1 MKTSSVQGVGP
12 QLQAPPVTK
21 SQKLLN
27 HFKAYF
33 WLYVFMVP
41 TLIWFAIFCYG
52 PMSGIIIAFKRY
64 KVSSDSIWTA
74 KWVGFKWFESFFNSY
89 YAKTVIRN
97 TLVLSFYGLATF
109 PLPVIFALM
118 LNEIGNARFKTVIQT
133 IMYAPHFI
141 SIVVLVSMINIF
153 FADSGLVNDL
163 LKAIGIGEVNFLTN
177 PDAFP
182 HMYVWSFVW
191 QNLGWNCIIYVAALS
206 GVDPALHE
214 AATLDGAN
222 RMQRIWHIN
231 LPTIL
236 PTVVITLI
244 MRVGNIMASNTD
256 KVLLMINDLNS
267 ETAEV
272 IGTFVYERGLSK
284 GDYGYATAVGLFS
297 NVINLL
303 LLLTV
308 NKISEKVTDTSL
320 F

>member
-1 MKTSSVQGVGP
+1 MI
-12 QLQAPPVTK
+12 
-21 SQKLLN
+21 
-27 HFKAYF
+27 
-33 WLYVFMVP
+33 P

-64 KVSSDSIWTA
+64 KASSSSIWEA
-74 KWVGFKWFESFFNSY
+74 PWYGFRWFESFFKSY
-89 YAKTVIRN
+89 YSETVIRN

-118 LNEIGNARFKTVIQT
+118 INEVGNARFKTVMQT

-141 SIVVLVSMINIF
+141 SVVVLVSMINIF
-153 FADSGLVNDL
+153 FANSGLVNDL
-163 LKAIGIGEVNFLTN
+163 LKAIGVGEVDFLTSET
-177 PDAFP
+177 AFP

-222 RMQRIWHIN
+222 RIQRIWHIN

-236 PTVVITLI
+236 PTVIITLI
-244 MRVGNIMASNTD
+244 MRVGSIMSSNTD
-256 KVLLMINDLNS
+256 KVLLMINDLNG

-272 IGTFVYERGLSK
+272 IGTFVYTRGLLD
-284 GDYGYATAVGLFS
+284 GNYGYATAVGLFS

-308 NKISEKVTDTSL
+308 NKISEKVSETSL